1 MTFILEE
8 RVLGCAP
15 SPTPHLLNKERGF
28 PRLRSH
34 HSCNPIGLLIMRVNF
49 YFLAFKHCFFFLT
62 CHWSQI
68 GVSSHWF
75 VWPIKTENQRWLL
88 SYDDGCVVF
97 DFKASGP
104 PSRVNYVHTSL
115 LVGFQF
121 NNSCICEGEM
131 GEPRFQVSQRSGNT
145 HCNPIASK
153 GLCALNP
160 CVYI

>member
-88 SYDDGCVVF
+88 SYDDGCVVILTL
-97 DFKASGP
+97 KQAG
-104 PSRVNYVHTSL
+104 L
-115 LVGFQF
+115 LVEWIMFIHLSWSAFSLTIPASVRVRWENQGFRCLKDLGIPTAIQLRVRG
-121 NNSCICEGEM
+121 S
-131 GEPRFQVSQRSGNT
+131 V
-145 HCNPIASK
+145 H
-153 GLCALNP
+153 
-160 CVYI
+160 